1 MHFAIELGNE
11 HYAPLLSSQG
21 HIVGLVDMETGKLAN
36 RSALTMFGKDLS
48 DNPLSPWRFCRKRHE
63 VAELGIIDFGYRHYH
78 PRSATW
84 LTQDPLDE
92 CDGPNLYAYVKN
104 SPACNIDRFGL
115 FMDDWSFSDAW
126 DSVKDFFSWG
136 SSSQTTEMGC
146 RDSYGLTNSPD
157 YAPEQTECLEVSSI
171 WSDLCPSTEGLIS
184 LGLDLTPG
192 IGSLKS
198 LEEFAVGTNALTGEK
213 VGKLEA
219 GIGCVPCVKGL
230 AKVGKGAFNLSK
242 RVGRAASSFFRS
254 SKTVKYLPFTE
265 RNFRSNLKQLSGMSP
280 PRDMHAHHVFPKEH
294 ADRFAERGINVHDP
308 KHGAWWQDSPHWEAH
323 GKQKYNDV
331 WDGLLDKNPPLNKE
345 QLYQEGR
352 EMMRR
357 YGNEVYF

>member
-1 MHFAIELGNE
+1 MGFR
-11 HYAPLLSSQG
+11 Q
-21 HIVGLVDMETGKLAN
+21 
-36 RSALTMFGKDLS
+36 R
-48 DNPLSPWRFCRKRHE
+48 
-63 VAELGIIDFGYRHYH
+63 
-78 PRSATW
+78 
-84 LTQDPLDE
+84 
-92 CDGPNLYAYVKN
+92 
-104 SPACNIDRFGL
+104 L
-115 FMDDWSFSDAW
+115 FL
-126 DSVKDFFSWG
+126 WG
-136 SSSQTTEMGC
+136 SSSQTAEMGC
-146 RDSYGLTNSPD
+146 GDGFSENIYGPIKKCPRTKRSD
-157 YAPEQTECLEVSSI
+157 TSSI

-198 LEEFAVGTNALTGEK
+198 MQEFAVGTNALTGEK

-219 GIGCVPCVKGL
+219 GIGCIPCVKGL
-230 AKVGKGAFNLSK
+230 AKAGKGVFNVSK

-265 RNFRSNLKQLSGMSP
+265 RNFRSNLKQFSGMSP
-280 PRDMHAHHVFPKEH
+280 PRDMHAHHVFPKER
-294 ADRFAERGINVHDP
+294 AKEFAERGINVHDP

-323 GKQKYNDV
+323 GKHKYNNV
-331 WDGLLDKNPPLNKE
+331 WRRLLDKNPPLNKE